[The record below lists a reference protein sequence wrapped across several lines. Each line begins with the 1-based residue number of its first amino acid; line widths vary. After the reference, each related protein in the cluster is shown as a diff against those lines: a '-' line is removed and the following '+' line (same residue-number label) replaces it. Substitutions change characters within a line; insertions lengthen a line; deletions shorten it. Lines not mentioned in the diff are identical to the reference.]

1 LFIGGH
7 QVIEKAFSPDL
18 VFEALQRYPRVSF
31 FAAPTMLTR
40 MLRSSTGM
48 ANPAGHLHTITYGGG
63 PMYVSDLLQC
73 LELFGPRMVQIYGQ
87 GESPMTITALSRQD
101 HQGPQDAAHL
111 ARLASCG
118 VARTG
123 VEVRVVDEA
132 GRDLLA
138 GEPGEVITRSATRML
153 GYWNNEA
160 ATASAIR
167 DGWLWTGDIGSMDEL
182 GYLTLRDR
190 SKDLIIRGGSN
201 IYPREIEEVLLHHP
215 AVAEVSV
222 IGMESADLG
231 EEPVAFVVLKAGMT
245 VTPQELDQLCLDNL
259 ARFKRPRDYF
269 FPIDL
274 PKNNY
279 GKILK
284 TALRQQLKQERP

>member
-1 LFIGGH
+1 
-7 QVIEKAFSPDL
+7 
-18 VFEALQRYPRVSF
+18 
-31 FAAPTMLTR
+31 MLTR
-40 MLRSSTGM
+40 MLRSSTGI
-48 ANPAGHLHTITYGGG
+48 ANPSGHLHTITYGGG

-101 HQGPQDAAHL
+101 HQGPQDAAHW

-123 VEVRVVDEA
+123 VQVRVVDEA
-132 GRDLLA
+132 GRSLPP

-153 GYWNNEA
+153 GYWNNAA

-167 DGWLWTGDIGSMDEL
+167 EGWLWTGDIGSMDEL

-222 IGMESADLG
+222 IGAQSADLG

-259 ARFKRPRDYF
+259 ARFKRPREYF
-269 FPIDL
+269 FPSDL